1 LDAGVESGS
10 GVGQEEVLA
19 LFRTNLERLA
29 GLLTVAVEA
38 LPDPDGCPCSTWA
51 DGIDLTYE
59 IP

>member
-19 LFRTNLERLA
+19 LFRINLERLA

-38 LPDPDGCPCSTWA
+38 LPEPGRLPVLDLGRRDRPD
-51 DGIDLTYE
+51 LQ